1 MKYKVGDRVKV
12 RKDLVCAKK
21 YGPFYVAN
29 ENMVA
34 MSGEVRQIEKVML
47 AEEYGG
53 YSHYSVYGGAWKW
66 TDEMF
71 EDESALKVGDRVRI
85 NWVSSLYRHDGYSDT
100 GIIESIDGGGAY
112 RFNVGGFS
120 SRLNTI
126 LCFREDQLTKIEKAC
141 RGCSSWEPVKTTEDG
156 FTYYKDPFLPSGEAW
171 LSMGSTTIGTA
182 KSCMK
187 PRKERSLMTRISA
200 TAKKLFDADT
210 KTLIKAGYL
219 DNCLNV
225 TQEGRD
231 AMWPILMDAH
241 KKDLV
246 AAAKEQFAEE
256 KEARDS
262 E

>member
-1 MKYKVGDRVKV
+1 
-12 RKDLVCAKK
+12 
-21 YGPFYVAN
+21 
-29 ENMVA
+29 
-34 MSGEVRQIEKVML
+34 
-47 AEEYGG
+47 
-53 YSHYSVYGGAWKW
+53 
-66 TDEMF
+66 
-71 EDESALKVGDRVRI
+71 
-85 NWVSSLYRHDGYSDT
+85 
-100 GIIESIDGGGAY
+100 
-112 RFNVGGFS
+112 
-120 SRLNTI
+120 
-126 LCFREDQLTKIEKAC
+126 
-141 RGCSSWEPVKTTEDG
+141 
-156 FTYYKDPFLPSGEAW
+156 
-171 LSMGSTTIGTA
+171 
-182 KSCMK
+182 
-187 PRKERSLMTRISA
+187 MTRISA